1 MMAQGKVEICGVN
14 TSKLPLL
21 TEGEKEELLD
31 RIKEGD
37 EEAKDRYIK
46 GNLRLVLSVIKRFS
60 ASNENPDDLF
70 QIGCIGLCKAAATD
84 KGGCFSTYAYRLIWN
99 EICTALISATRKAS
113 GEQPVELPILEIRGA
128 EESLTST
135 LELEDL
141 LERGERAATGVVKKG
156 IQAMRLRVNGYST
169 REIGVHLGAPDNYVT
184 AWEAKARK
192 YLRAMN

>member
-1 MMAQGKVEICGVN
+1 MKLTAEQQRKAEENMGLVGKVIADKVHGTYFGSYTRE
-14 TSKLPLL
+14 
-21 TEGEKEELLD
+21 
-31 RIKEGD
+31 
-37 EEAKDRYIK
+37 
-46 GNLRLVLSVIKRFS
+46 
-60 ASNENPDDLF
+60 DLF

-113 GEQPVELPILEIRGA
+113 GEQPMELPILEIQGA
-128 EESLTST
+128 QEKFAST

-141 LERGERAATGVVKKG
+141 LERGERTAKGVAKKG
-156 IQAMRLRVNGYST
+156 IQALRLRLKGYST
-169 REIGVHLGAPDNYVT
+169 REIGACLGAPDNYVT